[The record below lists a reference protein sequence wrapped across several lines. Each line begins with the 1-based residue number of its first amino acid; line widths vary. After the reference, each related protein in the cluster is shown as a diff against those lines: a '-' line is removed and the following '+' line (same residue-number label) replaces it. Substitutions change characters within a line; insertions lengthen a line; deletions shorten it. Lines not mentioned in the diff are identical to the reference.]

1 MSEAF
6 ATFCGWLAATVVA
19 IGYPGIALL
28 MAIES
33 SFVPFPSEL
42 VMPPAG
48 YQIAQGNM
56 SWVLVIFAGVAGS
69 LVGAYVNYFLAAWL
83 GRPFFL
89 RYGRYFLVSPEK
101 IDRCDRFFARHGE
114 ITMFVGRLIPVVR
127 QLISLPAGVAR
138 MNLLRFSVYTA
149 LGAGIWVSVLTY
161 IGFVVGKNQELL
173 RRYLS
178 DATVGT
184 LAAVAAVVVLYV
196 HLHRRRARRSA
207 AGNP

>member
-1 MSEAF
+1 VSEALSK
-6 ATFCGWLAATVVA
+6 FCGWLALTVLA

-48 YQIAQGNM
+48 YHIAQGDM
-56 SWVLVIFAGVAGS
+56 SWALVIGAGVAGS
-69 LVGAYVNYFLAAWL
+69 LIGAYVNYALAAWL

-89 RYGRYFLVSPEK
+89 KYGRYFLVSEEH

-127 QLISLPAGVAR
+127 QLISLPAGISR
-138 MNLLRFSVYTA
+138 MNLLRFSLYTA
-149 LGAGIWVSVLTY
+149 LGAGIWVTVLTY
-161 IGFVVGKNQELL
+161 IGYVVGKNQELL
-173 RRYLS
+173 HRYLS
-178 DATVGT
+178 DATVGA
-184 LAAVAAVVVLYV
+184 LGVVAAIVFVYV
-196 HLHRRRARRSA
+196 HVHRRRSRRHPKSL
-207 AGNP
+207 

>member
-1 MSEAF
+1 MSETLNA
-6 ATFCGWLAATVVA
+6 FCGWLAAAVLK

-48 YQIAQGNM
+48 YHISQGDM
-56 SWVLVIFAGVAGS
+56 SWAFVIGAGIGGS
-69 LVGAYVNYFLAAWL
+69 LIGAYVNYALAAWL

-89 RYGRYFLVSPEK
+89 KYGRYFLVREEH

-138 MNLLRFSVYTA
+138 MNLLRFTLYTA
-149 LGAGIWVSVLTY
+149 LGAGIWVTVLTY
-161 IGFVVGKNQELL
+161 IGYVVGKNQELL
-173 RRYLS
+173 HRYLS
-178 DATVGT
+178 DATLWA
-184 LAAVAAVVVLYV
+184 LAGVAIVVFVYV
-196 HLHRRRARRSA
+196 QIYRIRSRARA
-207 AGNP
+207 ASS